1 MLETDKRTGTLKPIL
16 FGPLPDRP
24 LVSILL
30 SNYNYA
36 PYLVEA
42 INSCLDQ
49 TYTNFELIVCDDGS
63 TDGSHSLISSHR
75 VRDRRI
81 KPIFQR
87 NGGQGLALNAAFRA
101 SAGEVICLLDADDV
115 FLPAKLQRVV
125 DAFVA
130 NSDSG
135 LAINRMLR
143 VDKERKPSGDIP
155 LLYELPSGWLGASLD
170 LNGPHVLAGLPPTS
184 GLSLR
189 RSVAN
194 LIFPLPAGLRAYA
207 DRLIQVV
214 APLMT
219 SIVAIQTPLSEYR
232 IHGANVGGVTRFTE
246 RHIANLLNY
255 DQEIWQAWRQYLA
268 SPYSGLPSDFPLPST
283 RCPSV
288 MDYAYARFR
297 QDRNFRAA
305 YKAIPRAYLQALR
318 APHRWYWRTSAL
330 MPSWLFQKSFNF
342 VHGQTRTKMFLGRI
356 LKAFRSTP
364 RLQNDPANSQTAGY
378 ECASKTV

>member
-1 MLETDKRTGTLKPIL
+1 MQENEKRNKTLRPIL
-16 FGPLPDRP
+16 FDPLPGRP

-63 TDGSHSLISSHR
+63 TDCSHSLISSYR

-87 NGGQGLALNAAFRA
+87 NGGQAAALNAAFHA

-115 FLPAKLQRVV
+115 FLPAKLQRIV
-125 DAFVA
+125 DAFIA
-130 NSDSG
+130 NPDSG
-135 LAINRMLR
+135 FAINKMLR
-143 VDKERKPSGDIP
+143 VDKERKPLGEIP
-155 LLYELPSGWLGASLD
+155 LLYQLPSGWLGDSLD
-170 LNGPHVLAGLPPTS
+170 LSGPQVLAGLPPTS

-194 LIFPLPAGLRAYA
+194 IIFPLPASLRAYA

-219 SIVAIQTPLSEYR
+219 PVVAIQARLSEYR
-232 IHGANVGGVTRFTE
+232 VHGGNVGGVTQFTE
-246 RHIANLLNY
+246 RHIGDLLAY
-255 DQEIWQAWRQYLA
+255 DQEIWRAWRRYLT
-268 SPYSGLPSDFPLPST
+268 SPYSGLPPDFPLPST
-283 RCPSV
+283 KCPSL

-297 QDRNFRAA
+297 HDRNFRAA
-305 YKAIPRAYLQALR
+305 YSAIPRACLQALSR
-318 APHRWYWRTSAL
+318 FHRWYWRTSL
-330 MPSWLFQKSFNF
+330 LLPSWIFRMSFHF
-342 VHGQTRTKMFLGRI
+342 VYGQTRTKMILGRI
-356 LKAFRSTP
+356 LTACGIGAQLRGG
-364 RLQNDPANSQTAGY
+364 DVNSQQGRYQCGAK
-378 ECASKTV
+378 AV